1 MPRSENYC
9 ILFKTMCVF
18 YASFVDFFFN
28 MGGSVF
34 FFVESKTFEFSI
46 EEGGMFYQ
54 LRIYGRG
61 RDSLKS
67 IFMGKGC
74 AKRLLFI
81 LEELIAGQSR
91 GQFAKSFHE
100 GDKCFILQLGSN
112 SYGFFFVI
120 SELIHGRRKGSI
132 GVPEGQSGE
141 WLERFCSS
149 PVKGD

>member
-1 MPRSENYC
+1 
-9 ILFKTMCVF
+9 
-18 YASFVDFFFN
+18 
-28 MGGSVF
+28 
-34 FFVESKTFEFSI
+34 
-46 EEGGMFYQ
+46 MFYQ
-54 LRIYGRG
+54 LRIYERG

-81 LEELIAGQSR
+81 VEELIAGQSR

-120 SELIHGRRKGSI
+120 SELIHGCRNGSI
-132 GVPEGQSGE
+132 VVPEGKSGSG
-141 WLERFCSS
+141 WRGFALHL
-149 PVKGD
+149 